1 MTAKRPYRETSKSAI
16 YTLTE
21 DLIFVD
27 ETYERTSDF
36 KHQTYRNREY
46 LTFSRSFSTGVS
58 NPGHGY
64 GKTVFLDYE
73 YQSIEFDFDEP
84 ILSLICD
91 QPVNL
96 DLHEHIMAGPD
107 TVSVTACNNTPYE
120 LSPLGPPR
128 DGWLVNS
135 MFFVVEPPMGRV
147 VSSWSAIGHILL
159 SDSLLHY
166 HHTWGMSLKVHRA
179 IIVISTPF
187 SHLAMIAC

>member
-1 MTAKRPYRETSKSAI
+1 VASSGVQKLTTSTSQLSISGKASQDGRTYLFMTAKRPYRETSKSAI

-73 YQSIEFDFDEP
+73 YQSSEVDFFEP
-84 ILSLICD
+84 IL
-91 QPVNL
+91 
-96 DLHEHIMAGPD
+96 
-107 TVSVTACNNTPYE
+107 
-120 LSPLGPPR
+120 
-128 DGWLVNS
+128 
-135 MFFVVEPPMGRV
+135 
-147 VSSWSAIGHILL
+147 
-159 SDSLLHY
+159 
-166 HHTWGMSLKVHRA
+166 
-179 IIVISTPF
+179 
-187 SHLAMIAC
+187 